1 MKYKKEKKKRERER
15 RRKNANRVRFVF
27 PVNICHAWTTVEEVV
42 VVGEHQGK
50 SSVLRFYLHKMM
62 GLAMSRSKCR
72 PLGSRPARFSSQIS
86 LRRPSPRRYDVAKLL
101 LRSLSKCK
109 LKKRRAFFHHAF
121 TSKRAPFDPSSLCSK
136 VAQIPSSSSLDS
148 SWPREIF
155 FFRSF
160 RSDFL

>member
-1 MKYKKEKKKRERER
+1 ML
-15 RRKNANRVRFVF
+15 

-86 LRRPSPRRYDVAKLL
+86 LRRPSPRRYDACKTPP
-101 LRSLSKCK
+101 RSLSKCI
-109 LKKRRAFFHHAF
+109 LKKRWPPSSFLRAFISPSFFPFHAQKGCTDSLLLPRFFLRFFSIERF
-121 TSKRAPFDPSSLCSK
+121 TLFWFSIRMILRLKFFRLWRWIIIKWLCSK
-136 VAQIPSSSSLDS
+136 
-148 SWPREIF
+148 
-155 FFRSF
+155 
-160 RSDFL
+160 

>member
-1 MKYKKEKKKRERER
+1 
-15 RRKNANRVRFVF
+15 
-27 PVNICHAWTTVEEVV
+27 
-42 VVGEHQGK
+42 
-50 SSVLRFYLHKMM
+50 M

-155 FFRSF
+155 FSDRFALIFYRDDDFKVEVFLYLRDFSRGGKKEELNIIITDCECTFDVFRIVG
-160 RSDFL
+160 